1 MVYGIVTLLL
11 MLIFIG
17 GWIWAWSPRRKK
29 AFDEAARL
37 ALDDADTTQGGKK
50 QGADS
55 DAHSERGDTP

>member
-37 ALDDADTTQGGKK
+37 ALDDADAAPGTKKKDAKSEGGN
-50 QGADS
+50 
-55 DAHSERGDTP
+55 TP

>member
-37 ALDDADTTQGGKK
+37 ALDDADAA
-50 QGADS
+50 QGAKKK
-55 DAHSERGDTP
+55 DAKSEGGNTP